1 MADNLVPVT
10 RSGDDDE
17 AIDVDLERM
26 DLGGA
31 WWHLGGDDAP
41 NAPMHVVGVDFRD
54 GGWSGVGGGGLVLRF
69 ATDGARAADASS
81 SRGVFSASV
90 AGKLAGAR
98 AADAAMD
105 VDAYANAAVVPA
117 HHVSSALIKVEPPTV
132 ARAAA
137 DRVVVDASNNG
148 GISYSDG
155 RIRYH
160 KSAPA

>member
-1 MADNLVPVT
+1 M
-10 RSGDDDE
+10 RE
-17 AIDVDLERM
+17 F
-26 DLGGA
+26 
-31 WWHLGGDDAP
+31 AP
-41 NAPMHVVGVDFRD
+41 TVRD
-54 GGWSGVGGGGLVLRF
+54 
-69 ATDGARAADASS
+69 AADASS